1 MTRTD
6 QRRSHGIQWALRIGA
21 AAAFCACSTT
31 DLSSLTEGDD
41 GPPSAEVDADAPA
54 DEDAGASDDAA
65 TGAHDG
71 EATDGDAAEAD
82 AARDAALDASVDAG
96 DVSDADAADAADD
109 DVDAGPSCVWS
120 DFLSPSKA
128 ESVKNAKSDSDSTP
142 WSNVAGAMSVDGSFA
157 RSTAGHGPSHFLRV
171 TGFGFGVPTEAE
183 IAGVEIEMWRR
194 AEPGEG
200 GSPDV
205 VDDSVKLQL
214 GSSSTSQGDR
224 AKAGKW
230 PTTVAATTYG
240 GEDDTWGETLTADG
254 VDGDGFGAVL
264 AFRNNSFLD
273 ARGAVDAVR
282 IRIRYCVQ

>member
-21 AAAFCACSTT
+21 ATAFCACSTT

-54 DEDAGASDDAA
+54 DEDADASDDAA
-65 TGAHDG
+65 TGPHDG
-71 EATDGDAAEAD
+71 DATDGDAAEAD
-82 AARDAALDASVDAG
+82 AERDAALDAAGDAG
-96 DVSDADAADAADD
+96 DVSDTDAADD
-109 DVDAGPSCVWS
+109 DADAAPSCVWS

-171 TGFGFGVPTEAE
+171 TGFGFGVPAEAE
-183 IAGVEIEMWRR
+183 ITGVEIEMWRR

-205 VDDSVKLQL
+205 VDDSVKLRF
-214 GSSSTSQGDR
+214 GTSSTSQGDR

-240 GEDDTWGETLTADG
+240 GEDDTWGETLTAAI